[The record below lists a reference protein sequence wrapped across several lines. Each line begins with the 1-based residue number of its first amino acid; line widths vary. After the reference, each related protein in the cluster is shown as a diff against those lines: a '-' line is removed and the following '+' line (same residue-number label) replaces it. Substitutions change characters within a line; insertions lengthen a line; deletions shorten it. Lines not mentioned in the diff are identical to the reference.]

1 MDKRRNEEEDAN
13 TLGWMVTF
21 SDLITLMF
29 TFFVL
34 LLSLCSLEAGKIKQF
49 SSACSEAIGV
59 LSMKDSCRKWSLG
72 PLCRQRSG

>member
-1 MDKRRNEEEDAN
+1 MAKRKKEEESSD

-34 LLSLCSLEAGKIKQF
+34 LLSLCSLEAGKIRIAVDHSREF
-49 SSACSEAIGV
+49 
-59 LSMKDSCRKWSLG
+59 
-72 PLCRQRSG
+72 